1 MKRFI
6 AISMVCLLCSF
17 GCSTIKADVAK
28 VQADIKAV
36 DWTAVAAWYD
46 KAIGGLEQAL
56 NVAQAIDPGLAPE
69 VLVAQPVVAAAKLA
83 GDALTAAAGK
93 YAVGN
98 DHGGRCDIDGQD
110 DRGAVRRGQK
120 RRGPGGDKAGGPYY
134 AGSDAGSGKVEYHFY
149 DYADCPA
156 PPSIFADFCPMTME
170 VDAEANAE
178 RQLKIGWTWRF

>member
-1 MKRFI
+1 MGRGIIQTGGDARQVEAPSIHLFFERTVMKRFI

-93 YAVGN
+93 YAAGTITAADVTSTAKTIEAQYDAAKNAVG
-98 DHGGRCDIDGQD
+98 QVVTKQ
-110 DRGAVRRGQK
+110 AV
-120 RRGPGGDKAGGPYY
+120 PTT
-134 AGSDAGSGKVEYHFY
+134 
-149 DYADCPA
+149 PA
-156 PPSIFADFCPMTME
+156 ATPVPA
-170 VDAEANAE
+170 
-178 RQLKIGWTWRF
+178 K